1 MTQGGCSRGR
11 GWVHTLPFPSLQLTE
26 AEAELASIELCGDQG
41 WKRRLAKVR
50 RRPRPADNYAKGCVC
65 AGSSK

>member
-1 MTQGGCSRGR
+1 MRHREAAAEAGAGFT
-11 GWVHTLPFPSLQLTE
+11 PFPSLQLTE